1 MDNKQSSANLS
12 VDDEITSQTSQHKIV
27 NDPIHGYIKLH
38 PLCVKIIDTL
48 EFQRLRFIKQLGNG
62 YFVYPGASHNR
73 FEHSLGVCHLAGKL
87 VRALQGRQPELGITS
102 NDILCA
108 EIAGLCHDLGHGPF
122 SHLFDGMF
130 IPAVLPG
137 SKWKHEQASTEMFD
151 YLVAENKLLPEFD
164 KYGLTELDRVFIKEQ
179 IDRPSEPEIAGSS
192 TPDQKEWTLKG
203 RPKEKSFL
211 YEVVANK
218 RNGID
223 VDKWDY
229 FARDCH
235 MLGIRNNF
243 DHNRCIEFSR
253 VLDSQICYRDKEVG
267 NLYDMFHTRRTLHS
281 RAYQHKTTKI
291 IEKMVTEALV
301 KANDFIK
308 FNGKDGKKLKMS
320 ESIHDM
326 KAFSQMTD
334 HVFNLIV
341 SSTDTDLNESREI
354 LKKVLRRELYK
365 FVGQIQMLKEDE
377 KKTLIATIDKQ
388 TPEGYPAEDIIIFQ
402 LVTLDYGM
410 KDKNPIGSVRFYSKD
425 EPNKAGPIR
434 QDQKPSFIPDHFT
447 EQQTRIYSK
456 ELDTGFLKVV
466 REVLN
471 SLSDKTT
478 ESGDKNSP
486 DEKDKS
492 TKSSNDTEG

>member
-1 MDNKQSSANLS
+1 
-12 VDDEITSQTSQHKIV
+12 
-27 NDPIHGYIKLH
+27 
-38 PLCVKIIDTL
+38 
-48 EFQRLRFIKQLGNG
+48 
-62 YFVYPGASHNR
+62 
-73 FEHSLGVCHLAGKL
+73 
-87 VRALQGRQPELGITS
+87 
-102 NDILCA
+102 
-108 EIAGLCHDLGHGPF
+108 
-122 SHLFDGMF
+122 MF

-192 TPDQKEWTLKG
+192 TPDQKE
-203 RPKEKSFL
+203 
-211 YEVVANK
+211 
-218 RNGID
+218 
-223 VDKWDY
+223 
-229 FARDCH
+229 
-235 MLGIRNNF
+235 
-243 DHNRCIEFSR
+243 
-253 VLDSQICYRDKEVG
+253 VG

-291 IEKMVTEALV
+291 IEKM
-301 KANDFIK
+301 
-308 FNGKDGKKLKMS
+308 KKLKMS

-365 FVGQIQMLKEDE
+365 FVGQIQMLKE
-377 KKTLIATIDKQ
+377 
-388 TPEGYPAEDIIIFQ
+388 

-492 TKSSNDTEG
+492 TKSSNDTEGGYDLHSPSPDEGYM